1 VVVGP
6 EENIIRF
13 KWSTRERKTTN
24 RKKQETFCFFLLYVL
39 CWIVE
44 GERELKERRCEMRQ
58 MGGLD
63 SKLRRGDV
71 IWATDF

>member
-1 VVVGP
+1 VGS
-6 EENIIRF
+6 EENIRRF
-13 KWSTRERKTTN
+13 KWNTREKKQRTE
-24 RKKQETFCFFLLYVL
+24 KKQETFYLCLSYVL

-44 GERELKERRCEMRQ
+44 GEGELKERRCEMRQ